1 MRNPEQVRLAVVQ
14 NWIESAHDDLAWA
27 EMGAAATSL
36 RGIAQIGF
44 HAQQA
49 VEKLLKGVLASY
61 DVVPE
66 EHHDL
71 ARLLAQLRLLDRAT
85 ADSIPPIAHLTRY
98 AAQYRYPPRPGRS
111 HLLNKQDVLKD
122 LETARTVCRL
132 LDTALSNRIASIS
145 DQGREPGDSS

>member
-1 MRNPEQVRLAVVQ
+1 MRTPEQVRLAVVQ

-27 EMGAAATSL
+27 EMGAAEKTL
-36 RGIAQIGF
+36 RGVAQIGF

-49 VEKLLKGVLASY
+49 VEKLVKGLLASY

-71 ARLLAQLRLLDRAT
+71 ARLVAQLRLLDRPT
-85 ADSIPPIAHLTRY
+85 ADSIPPVAHLTRY

-111 HLLNKQDVLKD
+111 HSLSKPDVLKD
-122 LETARTVCRL
+122 LDTARTACRL
-132 LDTALSNRIASIS
+132 LDAALSSRISSLS
-145 DQGREPGDSS
+145 DQAGEPED

>member
-1 MRNPEQVRLAVVQ
+1 MRTPEEVREAVVQ
-14 NWIESAHDDLAWA
+14 SWIESARDDLAWA
-27 EMGAAATSL
+27 EMGASATSL

-49 VEKLLKGVLASY
+49 VEKLLKAVLASF

-71 ARLLAQLRLLDRAT
+71 ARLLAQVRLLDRST
-85 ADSIPPIAHLTRY
+85 ADSLPAIAHLTRY

-111 HLLNKQDVLKD
+111 HGLVRSDVLAD
-122 LETARTVCRL
+122 LLSAREACRLLETALAERLARLRTHE
-132 LDTALSNRIASIS
+132 S
-145 DQGREPGDSS
+145 

>member
-1 MRNPEQVRLAVVQ
+1 MRTPDQVRAAVVQ
-14 NWIESAHDDLAWA
+14 SWIESARDDLAWA
-27 EMGAAATSL
+27 EMGAAATTL
-36 RGIAQIGF
+36 RGVAQIGF

-49 VEKLLKGVLASY
+49 VEKLLKGLLASF

-71 ARLLAQLRLLDRAT
+71 SRLLAQFRLLDRAT

-111 HLLNKQDVLKD
+111 HGLNKSTVLQDLG
-122 LETARTVCRL
+122 TARSVCRL
-132 LDTALSNRIASIS
+132 LEEALQRRLRSFEDETR
-145 DQGREPGDSS
+145 DDR